1 MQLIDTH
8 AHLDFESY
16 DNDRKEVIERAQA
29 AGVFKIINIG
39 ASLAGCKKGI
49 ELAGEY
55 ENIYTT
61 LGIHPEEAA
70 ELNEKTLKFFR
81 ANIKNSKV
89 IGIGEIGLDNYV
101 KNFPLD
107 QQKAVFVKQLDFA
120 TENNLL
126 VVIHIRDAFADVMDI
141 LAKYDWHKNKGVIHC
156 YSSSYKKVKG
166 ILDLGLYLSFTGIVT
181 YDEGTQKAALEVP
194 LDRMMLETDSPFLAP
209 EPDRGER
216 AEPRH
221 VLEVAK
227 KIAEIKGLTLEEVAE
242 KTTQTAVTFFNL
254 L

>member
-1 MQLIDTH
+1 
-8 AHLDFESY
+8 
-16 DNDRKEVIERAQA
+16 
-29 AGVFKIINIG
+29 
-39 ASLAGCKKGI
+39 
-49 ELAGEY
+49 
-55 ENIYTT
+55 
-61 LGIHPEEAA
+61 
-70 ELNEKTLKFFR
+70 
-81 ANIKNSKV
+81 
-89 IGIGEIGLDNYV
+89 
-101 KNFPLD
+101 
-107 QQKAVFVKQLDFA
+107 
-120 TENNLL
+120 
-126 VVIHIRDAFADVMDI
+126 MDI